1 MKKLI
6 LILAIVLPGMLM
18 AQMSEG
24 QLWENAKYQSVTNGV
39 TVYYTD
45 VNAIGPEFDE
55 EMMDHV
61 KSTMFLKD
69 GIVKIEFLHFNQT
82 IRVYHYDFIEVET
95 VKSFVLDLREDIEV
109 MNRAEFSFN

>member
-6 LILAIVLPGMLM
+6 LILVMAFPGMLM
-18 AQMSEG
+18 AQLSEG
-24 QLWENAKYQSVTNGV
+24 QLWEHAQYESVENGV
-39 TVYYTD
+39 PVYYTD

-69 GIVKIEFLHFNQT
+69 GIVKIEFLHMNQT
-82 IRVYHYDFIEVET
+82 IRVYHYDFIELET
-95 VKSFVLDLREDIEV
+95 VKNFVLELRHDIDV
-109 MNRAEFSFN
+109 MNRVEYSF